1 MMFYINELIAKGR
14 RKFMNPEKIIGSAFS
29 AFIGAMAKDSM
40 DDAYDQEIHDNDKV
54 HGDHTKEDVP
64 THMAHAIGRV
74 FGHIAKASINPHDQ
88 S

>member
-1 MMFYINELIAKGR
+1 MMFYINELIAKER
-14 RKFMNPEKIIGSAFS
+14 RKFMNPEKIIGAAVSG
-29 AFIGAMAKDSM
+29 FIGAMAREAGH
-40 DDAYDQEIHDNDKV
+40 DAYDQEIHDKA
-54 HGDHTKEDVP
+54 HGDHTQEDVP